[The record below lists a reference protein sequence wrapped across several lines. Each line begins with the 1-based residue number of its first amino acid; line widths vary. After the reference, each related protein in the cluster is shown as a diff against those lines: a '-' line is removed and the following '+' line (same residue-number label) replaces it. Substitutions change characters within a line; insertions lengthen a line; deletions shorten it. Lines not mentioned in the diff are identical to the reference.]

1 MKTDQ
6 PHIDDAYKTKAQLL
20 QELRETRGR
29 LEAQKQRVTERTL
42 LAETRARQLQALAVE
57 LIEAEELERQRIAEL
72 LHGDLQQLLASAK
85 MQLDAWKEMLPD
97 TLVDNVGGLLMESI
111 NKSRHLSHE
120 LSPPVLQHSGLVGA
134 LRWLVEKMHAQFGL
148 CVKLNTE
155 AVDELKNEPFKTLI
169 FRAVQELLFNIVK
182 HAGVKE
188 ASVDIAL
195 TENTLSISVS
205 DQGRGFDPCAL
216 EQWSTKTGIGII
228 RIRERASRLGGRF
241 TIASAPGKGSRFT
254 LLIPLSPVHPPPS
267 PQLLPFHACPHVGP
281 PGPSHS
287 TTMGGANAIRV
298 LFADDHK
305 VMRQGLIQLVA
316 NQPDI
321 HVVGEAANGRIA
333 FELARQLQPDLIV
346 MDVSMPEM
354 DGIMATRLIKTEMP
368 KVRVVGLSMFED
380 EQVTQAMRL
389 AGADAFISKT
399 ASSAELLR
407 TIYSVIQNRAP

>member
-6 PHIDDAYKTKAQLL
+6 PHIDDVHKTKAQLL
-20 QELRETRGR
+20 LELRETRRR
-29 LEAQKQRVTERTL
+29 LEAQEQRVTERTL

-85 MQLDAWKEMLPD
+85 MQLEAWKEMLPD

-111 NKSRHLSHE
+111 NKSRNLSHE
-120 LSPPVLQHSGLVGA
+120 LSPPVLQHSGLIGA

-148 CVKLNTE
+148 CVKLNTD
-155 AVDELKNEPFKTLI
+155 AANDLNNEPFKTLI

-182 HAGVKE
+182 HAGVKK
-188 ASVDIAL
+188 AGVDIAHAQNAL
-195 TENTLSISVS
+195 TISVS

-228 RIRERASRLGGRF
+228 RIRERANRLGGRL
-241 TIASAPGKGSRFT
+241 TIDSGPGKGSRFT

-267 PQLLPFHACPHVGP
+267 PQLLPFNACPHVGP
-281 PGPSHS
+281 PGPPHS
-287 TTMGGANAIRV
+287 TMGGAHAIRV

-399 ASSAELLR
+399 SSSAELLR